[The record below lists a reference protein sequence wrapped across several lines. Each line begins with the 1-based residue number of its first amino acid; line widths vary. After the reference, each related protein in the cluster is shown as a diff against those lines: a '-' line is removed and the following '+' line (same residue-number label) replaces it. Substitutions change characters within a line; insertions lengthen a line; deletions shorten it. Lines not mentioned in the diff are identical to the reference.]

1 MKKVLFLATALLLL
15 MAPMG
20 AKAQQGIQNY
30 VSASG
35 YVIFNAPFY
44 NTGTDGYAFDFENDY
59 VEGRLVNWTTIDAD
73 GDTYNWTLSPIGE
86 GYGHNGSDGVVM
98 SYSYSNY
105 SGALNPNNYLVSPKL
120 AITANNHY
128 VTFYAAALDEAYPA
142 DHFGLAVSN
151 TTATASAF
159 TMLEEWTMTAKQGG
173 WHEYIV
179 DLNSY
184 FGQEIY
190 IAIRHFNSQDN
201 FCLCVDDIFVGPQTH
216 DPLVS
221 CSIAHDGATVA
232 NHVTGTQYLLDTDGF
247 VNNAAHTTTITATYQ
262 SGATLSKST
271 DWVFRSADNFQG
283 SPTGLHATSD
293 GGAVTLNWTL
303 PMMNSS
309 FTVDELLYDFADSIL
324 SDLTLIDAN
333 HDGYNFRV
341 YPYGGYG
348 SGKCLKSDSYL
359 GGAVGQ
365 ALNPDNFIV
374 LPRLIPHE
382 GAMFSFMAVDSDM
395 PGVAPDP
402 EHFGVAVSTAG
413 NTNPSDFTM
422 VQEWNST
429 GSYTEY
435 SVDLSAYAGQQIY
448 VAIRHFNTTGETYYL
463 YVDDIKVTNVEA
475 EITRPAKGALVYANG
490 ELVAMLNH
498 GETSFTHSIN
508 RYDVDYCI
516 RVIQEGS
523 KDDGTYYA
531 LAAPQCAS
539 ADVECV
545 SAKNL
550 SANWDGQ
557 KVTLTWER
565 DFFID
570 FEDDPEGWA
579 LLDADGDGYS
589 FGIYMGGGMNP
600 DGSVN
605 TSNTNACLSSFSY
618 INGIGDLNPDNYA
631 FMPKVKVLPNAS
643 IEFFASGY
651 DPSYPNEP
659 IAVSVASADGM
670 TITDVQSFV
679 TAYPYHRYTVD
690 LSAYAGQ
697 EVFLGFHHRSSVGAY
712 AVVIDNITVTNAVW
726 AGTASET
733 VHYHVYR
740 SFDGSNYNLIGYA
753 DGDAVSYDDND
764 IQSVNCY
771 YKVTAINTIPGNET
785 CESAPAMA
793 ADGIHD
799 YVTVQTDGINE
810 LGSDILVYPN
820 PSNGQ
825 ITIEAEGM
833 NHVTVMNAL
842 GQTVYDAPTDADQ
855 TVLNLSQYG
864 TGMYLIRI
872 SSEKGVSVKRV
883 SVVK

>member
-1 MKKVLFLATALLLL
+1 MKKVLFFATALLLL
-15 MAPMG
+15 MAPLG
-20 AKAQQGIQNY
+20 AKAQQGVQNY

-73 GDTYNWTLSPIGE
+73 GDTYNWTLSPTGE
-86 GYGHNGSDGVVM
+86 GYGHNGTDGVVM

-105 SGALNPNNYLVSPKL
+105 TGALNPNNYLVSPKL

-142 DHFGLAVSN
+142 DHFGLAVS
-151 TTATASAF
+151 TTGTSAADF
-159 TMLEEWTMTAKQGG
+159 TLLQEWTMTAKQGG
-173 WHEYIV
+173 WYEYTV

-184 FGQEIY
+184 VGQEVY

-201 FCLCVDDIFVGPQTH
+201 FCLCVDDIFVGPQTL
-216 DPLVS
+216 DPLVG
-221 CSIAHDGATVA
+221 CSIALDGATVA
-232 NHVTGTQYLLDTDGF
+232 NNVTGTQYLLDTEGF
-247 VNNAAHTTTITATYQ
+247 ANNSSHTTTITATYQ
-262 SGATLSKST
+262 SGATLTKST
-271 DWVFRSADNFQG
+271 DWIFRSADNFQG
-283 SPTGLHATSD
+283 SPTGLHTMSD
-293 GGAVTLNWTL
+293 GAAVTLNWTL

-309 FTVDELLYDFADSIL
+309 FTVDELLYDFADSTL

-333 HDGYNFRV
+333 HDGYNFKV

-348 SGKCLKSDSYL
+348 SGKCLKSESWVT
-359 GGAVGQ
+359 GNVGS
-365 ALNPDNFIV
+365 LNPDNFVV
-374 LPRLIPHE
+374 LPRLTPHE
-382 GAMFSFMAVDSDM
+382 GATFSFMAVDANM
-395 PGVAPDP
+395 PGIAPDP

-413 NTNPSDFTM
+413 NTNASDFTM
-422 VQEWNST
+422 IQEWNST

-475 EITRPAKGALVYANG
+475 SIIRPAKGALVYANN
-490 ELVAMLNH
+490 ELIAMLNH
-498 GETSFTHSIN
+498 GETSFTHSVN

-516 RVIQEGS
+516 RVIQEGG
-523 KDDGTYYA
+523 KEDGTYFA

-539 ADVECV
+539 ANVECV

-550 SANWDGQ
+550 SAVWDGQ

-570 FEDDPEGWA
+570 FEDDPDGWS
-579 LLDADGDGYS
+579 LLDANGDGYN

-605 TSNTNACLSSFSY
+605 TTNTNACLSSFSY

-631 FMPKVKVLPNAS
+631 FMPKVKILPNAS
-643 IEFFASGY
+643 IEFYASGY

-659 IAVSVASADGM
+659 IAVSVASEDGLS
-670 TITDVQSFV
+670 ITDVQSFV
-679 TAYPYHRYTVD
+679 TSYPYQRYTVD

-697 EVFLGFHHRSSVGAY
+697 EVFLGFHHRSNVGAY

-733 VHYHVYR
+733 VRYHIYR
-740 SFDGSNYNLIGYA
+740 SFDGSNYGIIGWA

-771 YKVTAINTIPGNET
+771 YKVTTINSMPGNET
-785 CESAPAMA
+785 CESNYAMSV
-793 ADGIHD
+793 DGSHN
-799 YVTVQTDGINE
+799 YVHVATDGVNE
-810 LGSDILVYPN
+810 QDGDIRMYPN
-820 PSNGQ
+820 PTRSQ
-825 ITIEAEGM
+825 VTVEAEGL
-833 NHVTVMNAL
+833 NRVTVMNAL
-842 GQTVYDAPTDADQ
+842 GQTVYDAPTEADQ

-864 TGMYLIRI
+864 TGRYMIRI